1 MEETDPAPKSWS
13 RMRETWVLCGHRGWA
28 DGKCFKIIF
37 HRYVLAIL
45 FYNVQGVPKKTLVS
59 VQRLLEALKS
69 ELQMK
74 VG

>member
-1 MEETDPAPKSWS
+1 MIKEEYQSSLRW
-13 RMRETWVLCGHRGWA
+13 RMLSPLTLVHL
-28 DGKCFKIIF
+28 
-37 HRYVLAIL
+37 
-45 FYNVQGVPKKTLVS
+45 QGVPKKTLVS